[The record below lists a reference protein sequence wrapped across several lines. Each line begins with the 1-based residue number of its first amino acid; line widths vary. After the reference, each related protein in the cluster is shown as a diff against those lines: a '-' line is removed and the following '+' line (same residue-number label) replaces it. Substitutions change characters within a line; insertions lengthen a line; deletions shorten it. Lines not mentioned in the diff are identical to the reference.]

1 MKKPTARQHSRTPAS
16 SVLGLGDDAREIAG
30 STAKALGILEA
41 VAAHRRPISI
51 SELSAMLALSK
62 PTGHRIATALEEMR
76 FLGRDP
82 ANRKLIE
89 GDRLIQLALDVLA
102 AAASRGPR
110 RGILEKLAEA
120 TGETCNL
127 GVVAGN
133 QVAYIDRIESQ
144 WPLGLRFVPGSR
156 VPMHCTALGKLFLS
170 HLPPRE
176 QENFL
181 SANPLVRY
189 TDNTI
194 TSPHALKQE
203 LNRIRRENVSTD
215 NQEFMSGVVCVAV
228 PVMRSG
234 GRICAGIAF
243 SAPQAR
249 MTLEKALRF
258 VPMLR
263 EAAKK
268 MSKTFSAGDP

>member
-1 MKKPTARQHSRTPAS
+1 MNKPRPKRRSRAPDPRGSGA
-16 SVLGLGDDAREIAG
+16 GDDSREIAG

-41 VAAHRRPISI
+41 VAANRRPISI

-62 PTGHRIATALEEMR
+62 PTGHRIATALEDMR

-89 GDRLIQLALDVLA
+89 GDRLVRLALDVLA

-110 RGILEKLAEA
+110 HGILEKLAEA

-127 GVVAGN
+127 GVVADN
-133 QVAYIDRIESQ
+133 QVAYVDRIESR

-156 VPMHCTALGKLFLS
+156 VPMHCTSLGKLFLS

-181 SANPLVRY
+181 STNPLVRY

-194 TSPHALKQE
+194 TNPRDLKQE
-203 LNRIRRENVSTD
+203 LSRIRKDGVATD

-234 GRICAGIAF
+234 NRICAGIAL

-249 MTLEKALRF
+249 LTLEKALRF
-258 VPMLR
+258 VPLLR
-263 EAAKK
+263 DAAMK
-268 MSKTFSAGDP
+268 MSRTFSTGDS